1 MKALH
6 TFCSL
11 FLMTALA
18 VGSALSQPKVSVDK
32 SAIDLGVTYNGQVR
46 KARILVRNSGKE
58 TLKILSVQTSCGCTA
73 VRQPKSELKPGESDA
88 VELEFNSTGFRG
100 KVTKHINIQTND
112 PSTPNTSVALV
123 TDVIDELT
131 PISNS
136 SVVWLGSLPV
146 GKEVEHKVGLKNVSG
161 KVISLKGYTSSSP
174 NVTMGFEKKAVMP
187 ADTIFIT
194 IKVKS
199 NKVDYV
205 NEQVML
211 QTDSDK
217 QTNVPVRVT
226 FIGTKAD

>member
-1 MKALH
+1 M
-6 TFCSL
+6 
-11 FLMTALA
+11 
-18 VGSALSQPKVSVDK
+18 
-32 SAIDLGVTYNGQVR
+32 
-46 KARILVRNSGKE
+46 
-58 TLKILSVQTSCGCTA
+58 
-73 VRQPKSELKPGESDA
+73 
-88 VELEFNSTGFRG
+88 ELEFNSTGFRG

-123 TDVIDELT
+123 TDVIDELM
-131 PISNS
+131 PINNS
-136 SVVWLGSLPV
+136 SVIWLGSLPI

-161 KVISLKGYTSSSP
+161 KVISLKSYTSSSP
-174 NVTMGFEKKAVMP
+174 NVTLDFEKKAVMP
-187 ADTIFIT
+187 ADTVFIT

-211 QTDSDK
+211 QTDSNK

>member
-6 TFCSL
+6 TFCFL
-11 FLMTALA
+11 FLMTVLA

-46 KARILVRNSGKE
+46 KARILVRNQGKE

-88 VELEFNSTGFRG
+88 VEIEFNSTGFRG

-112 PSTPNTSVALV
+112 PSTPNTSVSLV
-123 TDVIDELT
+123 TDVVDELM

-146 GKEVEHKVGLKNVSG
+146 GKEVEQKVGFKNVSG

-174 NVTMGFEKKAVMP
+174 NVTMGFEKKGVMP
-187 ADTIFIT
+187 ADTVFIT

>member
-1 MKALH
+1 MKALF

-11 FLMTALA
+11 FLMAALA

-32 SAIDLGVTYNGQVR
+32 SEIDLGVTYNGQVR
-46 KARILVRNSGKE
+46 KAKILIRNSGKE

-123 TDVIDELT
+123 TDVIDELM
-131 PISNS
+131 PINNS
-136 SVVWLGSLPV
+136 SVIWLGSLPI

-161 KVISLKGYTSSSP
+161 KVISLKSYTSSSP
-174 NVTMGFEKKAVMP
+174 NVTLDFEKKAVMP
-187 ADTIFIT
+187 ADTVFIT
-194 IKVKS
+194 LKVKS

-211 QTDSDK
+211 QTDSNN